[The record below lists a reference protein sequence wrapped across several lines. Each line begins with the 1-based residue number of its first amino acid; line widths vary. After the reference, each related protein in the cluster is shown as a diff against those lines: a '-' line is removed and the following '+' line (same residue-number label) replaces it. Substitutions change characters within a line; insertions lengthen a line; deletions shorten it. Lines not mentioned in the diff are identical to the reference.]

1 MKILETPTS
10 RNPIK
15 SNSIIIPRS
24 SQLSYHHFSSLIPK
38 RCEKCESSTG
48 PLPPLSGPRP
58 GSWTSRAHCAAW
70 LLAMNSPRLKPSSMP
85 SIWVLGEAIG
95 DKWPGDMWGLMFF
108 FLWDLNRI
116 LIGFNGSDGIL
127 LRFYGFVWRFWRDF
141 SNGFDVKWF
150 VLGKIWLVTSNFQIY
165 RWHFPQ
171 DLSNW
176 TATSLTSKTYPPV
189 KLIAMEILC
198 ISRKWSTN
206 AGRCSSKKNWLVVR

>member
-1 MKILETPTS
+1 MA
-10 RNPIK
+10 RWDGGFN
-15 SNSIIIPRS
+15 
-24 SQLSYHHFSSLIPK
+24 
-38 RCEKCESSTG
+38 
-48 PLPPLSGPRP
+48 
-58 GSWTSRAHCAAW
+58 
-70 LLAMNSPRLKPSSMP
+70 
-85 SIWVLGEAIG
+85 V
-95 DKWPGDMWGLMFF
+95 F

-171 DLSNW
+171 DLSYW

-206 AGRCSSKKNWLVVR
+206 AGRCSSKKTGWWCDNHLEKYESQLEGWYPIYYGKKIPWFETTNQNTFVGR